1 MTKDYNIKISIVV
14 PVYNVESS
22 LVCCLDSLLNQDLLE
37 DEYEII
43 LINDGSSDN
52 SLEICNTYAFTRKN
66 ISVYSQENSG
76 ASVARNRGLEVA
88 KGEYVFFVDSDDYIA
103 ENVLKGLYDKASEN
117 ECDILFFNY
126 SVLTDENHIDK
137 RRVFSNIERNVTFSS
152 EYLICNTNDFG
163 SLWKGLYRREFIEG
177 NDIRFTRG
185 IIHQDTDFNMK
196 AYPFAK
202 KLMIIDVDVY
212 YYRYI
217 GESATRTQSISKRQ
231 LILYS
236 DFVVCS
242 DIKRLINSGTL
253 SDIVADIY
261 EKHANSIL
269 VGATIQLIKTRKL
282 FGKDFENKC
291 LRYSFDNKLYPI
303 KGQTSSW
310 KTGIVAKMLNCYLI
324 LLD

>member
-1 MTKDYNIKISIVV
+1 MTKNDNIKISIVV

-22 LVCCLDSLLNQDLLE
+22 LGCCLDSLLNQDLP
-37 DEYEII
+37 DNEYEII
-43 LINDGSSDN
+43 LIDDGSSDN
-52 SLEICNTYAFTRKN
+52 SFEICNTYASKRKH
-66 ISVYSQENSG
+66 ISVYSQENGG
-76 ASVARNRGLEVA
+76 ASVARNRGLEA
-88 KGEYVFFVDSDDYIA
+88 ANGEYIFFVDSDDYIA
-103 ENVLKGLYDKASEN
+103 ENVLKGLYDKALKN

-126 SVLTDENHIDK
+126 SVVAANSDECF
-137 RRVFSNIERNVTFSS
+137 RVFPNIERDAIFNG
-152 EYLICNTNDFG
+152 EHLICNTKDFG
-163 SLWKGLYRREFIEG
+163 SLWKGIYKREFID
-177 NDIRFTRG
+177 NNRVRFTEG

-196 AYPFAK
+196 AYPFAER
-202 KLMIIDVDVY
+202 LMIVDKNVY
-212 YYRYI
+212 FYRYI

-242 DIKRLINSGTL
+242 DIKSLINFGKL
-253 SDIVADIY
+253 SDKVADVY

-282 FGKDFENKC
+282 FGKEFVNKC
-291 LRYSFDNKLYPI
+291 LRYSFENKLYPI
-303 KGQTSSW
+303 KGKTSSW